1 MKLDVWNE
9 IVRLF
14 PNRSIP
20 WPYANARAR
29 FNAAQKFDTAT
40 FRAMPKP
47 TELSY
52 SSLIGVAFAY
62 SALEAVEA
70 IYEKS
75 SRKQIRTPIVDSRLA
90 ELLQSRLMEDF
101 LSGIAL
107 SITSES
113 LKEAFA
119 SFKAGNSSNLR
130 PVVEATRHAVF
141 HGKTS
146 PSRLGLRAVKRRAI
160 LELLTTQTLAT
171 ANTAF
176 SELHLDHGV
185 PEKYLKPD
193 SH

>member
-1 MKLDVWNE
+1 
-9 IVRLF
+9 
-14 PNRSIP
+14 
-20 WPYANARAR
+20 
-29 FNAAQKFDTAT
+29 
-40 FRAMPKP
+40 MPKP

-75 SRKQIRTPIVDSRLA
+75 SRKEIRTPIVDSRLA

-113 LKEAFA
+113 LKDAFA